1 MRADY
6 LGFVTTLQQR
16 HGDLTR
22 MRLVYEDAWDLMS
35 PDLVR
40 EALVTH
46 ADRLI
51 RWERGIEVFAQ
62 VCGSNTTAVLPP
74 FLPVAAARKGLDQ
87 HLAGLGQEVAGAQWL
102 DVFFIGM
109 RARIGIEPRRQN
121 PFCRGGALFARGR
134 SRQIGQPG
142 KAVRHV
148 LERRGELG
156 PG

>member
-51 RWERGIEVFAQ
+51 RWERGISVFAQ
-62 VCGSNTTAVLPP
+62 VFGQSVLVTEGATWQRQRRMLMPAFSP
-74 FLPVAAARKGLDQ
+74 KRVAGYAALMTLPDAKPAADLAEDVAEQVEIQVKYQGYIDRQAE
-87 HLAGLGQEVAGAQWL
+87 EVA
-102 DVFFIGM
+102 
-109 RARIGIEPRRQN
+109 
-121 PFCRGGALFARGR
+121 
-134 SRQIGQPG
+134 
-142 KAVRHV
+142 KAAT
-148 LERRGELG
+148 LEST
-156 PG
+156 PSV